1 MVNKEIARQFNLL
14 ANLMELHGENAF
26 KTKTYA
32 NAYLVL
38 KKWDEP
44 LDQMIEAEI
53 NTIPGIGA
61 SVIAKLHEY
70 LSTGKIEA
78 VEKLKAITPEGIQQL
93 LSIKGLGPKKV
104 RQIWD
109 ELKVESPAELLYA
122 CNENRLV
129 KLSGFGLKTQ
139 EDIRQKISYFLESAH
154 QLLYGSAEEDLNKWL
169 NSCRASYPDNRIEW
183 IGEMARLCPIIN
195 KLEILAAPAWTTE
208 QISKLESTVV
218 KEDVQNGIESVEVA
232 ERFSIDVHHT
242 TPDQFNNRWCE
253 LTMSSPLLKKVAQSK
268 SFSDSAD
275 PEIILKENGFAS
287 LPVECMDMP
296 GIETSKPERW
306 KDLITSQDLKGII
319 HNHSTWSDG
328 INTLEEMAVYVRD
341 KGYEYFVICDHS
353 RSAFYA
359 NGLSAERVIA
369 QMTEIDALNKKYA
382 PFRIFK
388 GIESDIL
395 NDGSL
400 DYDAD
405 ILSKFDLIVASV
417 HSNLRM
423 DEAKAMS
430 RLITAIENPYTRIL
444 GHATGRLLLA
454 RQGYPIDHRKVIDAC
469 AANNVVIELNAN
481 PLRLDMDYQWMD
493 YCMEKNVLVS
503 INPDAHSRSQVEL
516 VKYGVMAARKGGLKK
531 QFCLNALP
539 LSQFEDWLNKKR

>member
-14 ANLMELHGENAF
+14 ANLMELHGENTFKAKAYSNAF
-26 KTKTYA
+26 
-32 NAYLVL
+32 LVL

-44 LDQMIEAEI
+44 LDQMIDAEI
-53 NTIPGIGA
+53 DSIPGMGSSA
-61 SVIAKLHEY
+61 IAKTKEY
-70 LSTGKIEA
+70 LSSGKIEA
-78 VEKLKAITPEGIQQL
+78 LEKLKSITPEGIQQL

-154 QLLYGSAEEDLNKWL
+154 QLIYGNVEAELNAWL
-169 NSCRASYPDNRIEW
+169 DNCRKNFPEHRMEW
-183 IGEMARLCPIIN
+183 VGEMARLCPV
-195 KLEILAAPAWTTE
+195 
-208 QISKLESTVV
+208 ISKLELLVAPALTTEEINSLQQSSEDGD
-218 KEDVQNGIESVEVA
+218 EDVKNSTIEVA
-232 ERFSIDVHHT
+232 GRFSIFLHSVSQ
-242 TPDQFNNRWCE
+242 DQFNKHWCE
-253 LTMSSPLLKKVAQSK
+253 LTMSEPLLKKIATSK
-268 SFSDSAD
+268 SFLSNDSI
-275 PEIILKENGFAS
+275 ELMLKENGFNG
-287 LPVECMDMP
+287 LPVECMDMS
-296 GIETSKPERW
+296 GIESSTPERW
-306 KDLITSQDLKGII
+306 KDLVTRQDLRGII

-328 INTLEEMAVYVRD
+328 IHSLEEMAVYVRD

-359 NGLSAERVIA
+359 NGLSAERVIE
-369 QMTEIDALNKKYA
+369 QMREIDTLNKKLA
-382 PFRIFK
+382 PFKVFK

-395 NDGSL
+395 GDGAL
-400 DYDAD
+400 DYEKD
-405 ILSKFDLIVASV
+405 ILEMFDLIVASV

-430 RLITAIENPYTRIL
+430 RLIAAIENPFTRIL

-481 PLRLDMDYQWMD
+481 PLRLDMDYRWME
-493 YCMEKNVLVS
+493 YCMEKNVMVS

-516 VKYGVMAARKGGLKK
+516 VKYGVIAARKGGLKK
-531 QFCLNALP
+531 QFCLNAMP
-539 LSQFEDWLNKKR
+539 LAQFEDWTRKK